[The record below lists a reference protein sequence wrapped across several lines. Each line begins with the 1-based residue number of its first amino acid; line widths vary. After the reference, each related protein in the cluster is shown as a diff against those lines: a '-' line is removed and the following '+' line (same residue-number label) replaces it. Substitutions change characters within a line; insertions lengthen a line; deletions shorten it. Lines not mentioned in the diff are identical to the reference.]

1 MLVPSTTDSSVNDCS
16 IAVDEF
22 RSSSMGR
29 REIRKN
35 RTSLIANILL
45 FILGVLTF
53 VFVDATLGAVLIL
66 FSIFL
71 YGLYIWL
78 GRHFAKVR
86 TDDERQP

>member
-1 MLVPSTTDSSVNDCS
+1 
-16 IAVDEF
+16 
-22 RSSSMGR
+22 MGR

-66 FSIFL
+66 LSIFL
-71 YGLYIWL
+71 YGLYLWL